1 MSDRQDAF
9 VKRNSYSLPYREED
23 IRKLWKEARKEALED
38 VLKLQNGEVI
48 NGVIKGMVDPDRIK
62 ELLDE
67 IDS

>member
-1 MSDRQDAF
+1 MSKCDDF

-23 IRKLWKEARKEALED
+23 IRKMWKEARKEALED

-48 NGVIKGMVDPDRIK
+48 NGVLRGMIDPDGVK
-62 ELLDE
+62 ELLSE